1 MLCRAFFE
9 LIDLQLTTPFKLA
22 AEVVEYTPIVKF
34 LFFGCLLLHEVE
46 YGLHRPRLPVS
57 KLATDDGIFAVG
69 RLWVRLRRLLNLLL
83 LLFLLFLL
91 LFWLRLLFLY
101 FG

>member
-9 LIDLQLTTPFKLA
+9 LIDLQLTTPFELA
-22 AEVVEYTPIVKF
+22 TEVIEYTPVVKF
-34 LFFGCLLLHEVE
+34 FFFGCLLLHEVE

-57 KLATDDGIFAVG
+57 KLATDDGIFAVCG
-69 RLWVRLRRLLNLLL
+69 LWVRLRRLLLLL

-91 LFWLRLLFLY
+91 LIFWLLFLN